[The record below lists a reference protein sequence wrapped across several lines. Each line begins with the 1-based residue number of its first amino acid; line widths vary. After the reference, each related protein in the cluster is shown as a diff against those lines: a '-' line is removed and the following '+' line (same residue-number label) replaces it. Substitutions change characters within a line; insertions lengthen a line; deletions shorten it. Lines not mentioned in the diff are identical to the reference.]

1 MEPEVPTMSDKE
13 LLMKLQEALSS
24 DPDNPRHH
32 YDLGM
37 YLWERAEA
45 MELSAEQ
52 VKQLK
57 EKAAEHFL
65 ASAKL
70 NPSNGPAFRFLGHY
84 YREVSVDAQ
93 RSVKCYQRAV
103 ALDSNDSEAGDA
115 LCDLLDGEGKESL
128 EMAVCKESSEKSPR
142 AFWAF
147 RRLGY
152 LQIHQR
158 RWSEAVPNLQ
168 HAIRGY
174 PACADLWEVCVL
186 ITGNTCTWSG
196 IPSFR
201 HVYCFSKGIGCF
213 NAISYGRAIELEE
226 SRIFA
231 LVESGYIHTIL
242 GSFRKGVEQ
251 FQFALQLAPHNISV
265 NLGLA
270 SALLGWSKECV
281 KSGAFVW
288 AADLLREAL
297 EATETSTSLSGNLF
311 SAWKLQG
318 DIQIAYANCIPW
330 ENEKKGYDVD
340 EEIFKLSIVSW
351 KKERNSAANSSKH
364 SYQRALHLAPWQ
376 ANIYTDIA
384 ISIELIDSLEETN
397 KDGQDAWQLPEKM
410 ALGGLM
416 LEGGNKEFWVLLGCL
431 ASNDA
436 LKQHSLIRALQLDL
450 SLSSAWAHLGKL
462 YRSLGEKQLASEA
475 FDHARSIDP
484 SLALPWA
491 GMSSGFDDGLC
502 SANEAYESCLW
513 AVQILPLAE
522 FQIGL
527 GVLAVLSGHE
537 LSPQVFGAIQQAVH
551 RAPFSSLAHNLLG
564 LVCESR
570 TDYQSA
576 VIAYQ
581 QARYILKN
589 FPCFEGD
596 VQARFV
602 DVSVNLARSLCK
614 ICVHLLSAGLPIKY
628 YFCRQVVQLM
638 LHTSVIIWKKKIY
651 SIQFSGFLDGKGLQ
665 IYAVAL
671 WNLGQNNR
679 ALTVVRKLAENIS
692 TMKQTSANAAL
703 GLICTLVYNIS
714 GCDSV
719 VATISKLPSNLLQIT
734 RMSLIVCALNALDT
748 NNRLQLLLPTI
759 SPATASHGIVSE
771 MHSLTAISK
780 MITCESDQ
788 SLAIG
793 KGVNYLKK
801 ALHMYPNNNLLSF
814 ILALILPLIIVVVL
828 SHPCTEPPLSIH
840 RHCYFISFSSA
851 SEDKYHHQSW
861 FLASAATAFYFVTM
875 HACHSRT
882 LAISSPLVYVQST
895 REAYLSSIFLGL
907 GCRPEQPTGEA
918 FLSIKPMSDSSSTS
932 SMPLDFHVCIGFA
945 CCRCHLGSLLLSS
958 EDWIAPAKASRCT
971 VIPTGSLYPVK
982 KGFKLPHE
990 IHGAAAVACHSLCST
1005 NPKFSFPTCDDCLM
1019 HGARSLPLLQRWLHQ
1034 EPWNQN
1040 ARYLLILNLLQKARE
1055 EKFPQQLCIT
1065 LKHLVSDAIYRENL
1079 IENNHSHSRHFLL
1092 LLCASELSLQSGDPL
1107 GCIRN
1112 ATDALSLLPT
1122 SSDSFFAHL
1131 QLCRAY
1137 AMQQDFSNLR
1147 NEYANCLQ
1155 TKTLHPMGWLSLKY
1169 LASRYSLQKNSDII
1183 DANFYACATTKGSS
1197 FDHWIA
1203 NFELVSAQ
1211 CYMWDQEYLQAEQ
1224 ALTRACAAN
1233 TNSCLLL
1240 CHGAICME
1248 LARRQAGPQFVSA
1261 AISSL
1266 MKAQNNSPTLLPIV
1280 SLLLAQAEASFG
1292 AKTKWEKHLQ
1302 HEWFAWPEEMRPA
1315 ELYFQM
1321 HLLAKQSNSGSIQ
1334 DPGVASS
1341 QSPERW
1347 IQRAIHLN
1355 PSCSRYWKVLHKV
1368 IVSY

>member
-13 LLMKLQEALSS
+13 LLMKLQEAL
-24 DPDNPRHH
+24 
-32 YDLGM
+32 
-37 YLWERAEA
+37 EA

-152 LQIHQR
+152 LQ
-158 RWSEAVPNLQ
+158 
-168 HAIRGY
+168 
-174 PACADLWEVCVL
+174 
-186 ITGNTCTWSG
+186 
-196 IPSFR
+196 
-201 HVYCFSKGIGCF
+201 
-213 NAISYGRAIELEE
+213 SYGRAIELEE

-297 EATETSTSLSGNLF
+297 EATKTSTSLSGNLF

-384 ISIELIDSLEETN
+384 ISIELIDSLEEKN

-527 GVLAVLSGHE
+527 GVLAVLSDHE

-596 VQARFV
+596 VQAHFV
-602 DVSVNLARSLCK
+602 DVSVNLARSLYMCASLKRWTAYK
-614 ICVHLLSAGLPIKY
+614 ILLLQAGRAIDAAHECDHLEKE
-628 YFCRQVVQLM
+628 
-638 LHTSVIIWKKKIY
+638 
-651 SIQFSGFLDGKGLQ
+651 GFLDGKGLQ

-719 VATISKLPSNLLQIT
+719 VATISKLPSNLLQST

-793 KGVNYLKK
+793 KGVTYLKK
-801 ALHMYPNNNLLSF
+801 ALHMYPNNNLL
-814 ILALILPLIIVVVL
+814 
-828 SHPCTEPPLSIH
+828 
-840 RHCYFISFSSA
+840 
-851 SEDKYHHQSW
+851 
-861 FLASAATAFYFVTM
+861 
-875 HACHSRT
+875 
-882 LAISSPLVYVQST
+882 
-895 REAYLSSIFLGL
+895 
-907 GCRPEQPTGEA
+907 
-918 FLSIKPMSDSSSTS
+918 
-932 SMPLDFHVCIGFA
+932 
-945 CCRCHLGSLLLSS
+945 RCHLGSLLLSS

-1055 EKFPQQLCIT
+1055 QKFPQQLCIT

-1092 LLCASELSLQSGDPL
+1092 LLCASELSLQSGDAL

-1137 AMQQDFSNLR
+1137 AVQQDFSNLR

-1266 MKAQNNSPTLLPIV
+1266 IKAQNNSPTLLPIV